1 MVVTVTVAAVTG
13 VVAAVRPV
21 SMIWSWAVW
30 WRMFDD
36 LSSCWCLMLW
46 YILNIGMVV
55 DYMVID
61 YIGINFS
68 VVACSWTRFGS
79 GLEGRGGGGQ
89 GGDAGAEER
98 GRARSSDSFLLRG

>member
-55 DYMVID
+55 DNMVID
-61 YIGINFS
+61 YIGINVFS
-68 VVACSWTRFGS
+68 GCLQLDAFWVGPGGAW
-79 GLEGRGGGGQ
+79 GRQ
-89 GGDAGAEER
+89 P
-98 GRARSSDSFLLRG
+98 GR

>member
-1 MVVTVTVAAVTG
+1 
-13 VVAAVRPV
+13 
-21 SMIWSWAVW
+21 
-30 WRMFDD
+30 
-36 LSSCWCLMLW
+36 MLW
-46 YILNIGMVV
+46 YILNTGMVV

-68 VVACSWTRFGS
+68 VVACSWTRFGP
-79 GLEGRGGGGQ
+79 GLEGRGGCGQ